1 MLIAVIEI
9 MALIALLAVLVL
21 VRMGTVTYNL
31 VLTAAQRFIQILI
44 GVKWLETA
52 GKISTHQNCPGVLS
66 KVSGAFFY
74 KDFLMKLPRLFKPG
88 E

>member
-9 MALIALLAVLVL
+9 MVLLAVLVL
-21 VRMGTVTYNL
+21 VQITTVTYNL

-52 GKISTHQNCPGVLS
+52 GKIFHTS
-66 KVSGAFFY
+66 
-74 KDFLMKLPRLFKPG
+74 KLPRSTFKSIRG
-88 E
+88 VLL

>member
-9 MALIALLAVLVL
+9 MALLAVLVL
-21 VRMGTVTYNL
+21 VRISAVNYNL
-31 VLTAAQRFIQILI
+31 VLTAQHFIEII
-44 GVKWLETA
+44 IVVNWLKMA

-74 KDFLMKLPRLFKPG
+74 KYFLINPRLF
-88 E
+88 